1 MCLQP
6 VKKLLHSVAIVI
18 FVSSFKSA
26 ADQFHAWNGVLKE
39 KLIKSADWLVEKKI
53 EADPFSD
60 MIV

>member
-6 VKKLLHSVAIVI
+6 VEKLLHSVAIVS

-26 ADQFHAWNGVLKE
+26 ADQFHAWNEILK
-39 KLIKSADWLVEKKI
+39 KLIKSVDWLVEKKI